1 MEGYIGEIR
10 LFAGNF
16 APMNWAFCQGQ
27 LLNIAQYSAL
37 YAILGVQYGGNGQ
50 TNFALPD
57 LQSRVVVGSGNGGG
71 LTPRA
76 NGQKGGAETVAL
88 SIANLPTHNHPT
100 QASNA
105 MANQAA
111 PGNTMFL
118 ASQDRNGTVKTY
130 AAGPADSSLAPTGN
144 SGSNQVHENMP
155 PWCGMNYIICLNG
168 IFPTRD

>member
-37 YAILGVQYGGNGQ
+37 YAILGTQYGGNGS

-88 SIANLPTHNHPT
+88 STANLPAHNHPT
-100 QASNA
+100 QASTSIG
-105 MANQAA
+105 NQTDPA
-111 PGNTMFL
+111 GNLSL
-118 ASQDRNGTVKTY
+118 AGQGRNGTVKIY
-130 AAGPADSSLAPTGN
+130 VDGAANAALAPTGN
-144 SGSNQVHENMP
+144 MGSNQAHENMP